1 MELSAQ
7 VELEETGP
15 TGSVAFGTLNS
26 AFLYDFQYGMDA
38 YIYAYRDSTPSPV
51 FKKWGN
57 SISTIVNVTTTQNYL
72 QVIKPDAAIVTT
84 LLSWTLYVSK
94 LG

>member
-1 MELSAQ
+1 
-7 VELEETGP
+7 
-15 TGSVAFGTLNS
+15 
-26 AFLYDFQYGMDA
+26 MDA
-38 YIYAYRDSTPSPV
+38 YIYLYRDSTPSPV

-57 SISTIVNVTTTQNYL
+57 SISKIVNVNTTQDYL
-72 QVIKPDAAIVTT
+72 QIIEPDGAVSTE

>member
-1 MELSAQ
+1 
-7 VELEETGP
+7 
-15 TGSVAFGTLNS
+15 
-26 AFLYDFQYGMDA
+26 MDA
-38 YIYAYRDSTPSPV
+38 YIYVYRDSTPSPV

-57 SISTIVNVTTTQNYL
+57 SISKIVNVSTTQDYL
-72 QVIKPDAAIVTT
+72 QIIQPSASVSTE